1 MAIRENAT
9 VKVIGGFF
17 EGRKGKVVKMHDFAG
32 IALVSFDDNGGLG
45 KVEIAQLVEI
55 QPQESRIVDVKI
67 EIPEGA
73 KKISR
78 ADFDAALA
86 EITSP
91 RKMLDGNFNPM
102 VSFTKVLTARI
113 IGDTLREEI
122 FKDQDVVVMTKDEFV
137 VALWD
142 GCNPKCVSDQIRGR
156 QSVARS
162 MDVSV
167 AAILSLREIPDILF
181 GAEVGK

>member
-1 MAIRENAT
+1 MAIRKNAT

-17 EGRKGKVVKMHDFAG
+17 EGREGKVIETHDFAG

-78 ADFDAALA
+78 ADFEDALQRVFL
-86 EITSP
+86 SQ
-91 RKMLDGNFNPM
+91 RNNGNFSDFIGGMTAVLVGSN
-102 VSFTKVLTARI
+102 VATK
-113 IGDTLREEI
+113 I
-122 FKDQDVVVMTKDEFV
+122 FEGQDVVVMTKDEFV

-181 GAEVGK
+181 GADNG